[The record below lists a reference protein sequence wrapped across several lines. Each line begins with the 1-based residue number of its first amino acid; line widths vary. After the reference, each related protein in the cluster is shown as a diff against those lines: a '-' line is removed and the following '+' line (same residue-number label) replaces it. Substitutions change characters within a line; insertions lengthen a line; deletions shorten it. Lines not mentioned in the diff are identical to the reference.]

1 MKTAMVWGANG
12 GIGAALVERLADEG
26 WTIVGLARDPE
37 AVTDR
42 ATEVIEADVADYD
55 SVRRAVEKASES
67 VDTVDLWIYA
77 VGDITSERTA
87 DMTPGD
93 WERILTA
100 NLTGAY
106 LGVHAS
112 LPLMADDAHMVLLG
126 AVSERLRLPGLGAY
140 AAAKAGLEAFADV
153 LRKEERGR
161 RVTVIRPKAVD
172 TSLWEKVPFSVPRG
186 AMDPQALAERV
197 LEAHRE
203 GDSGVLDL

>member
-42 ATEVIEADVADYD
+42 AAEVIQADVADYD

-67 VDTVDLWIYA
+67 VDTVDLWVYA
-77 VGDITSERTA
+77 VGDIMSERTA

-93 WERILTA
+93 WERILMA

-161 RVTVIRPKAVD
+161 RVTVVRPKAVD

-186 AMDPQALAERV
+186 AMDPQALAER
-197 LEAHRE
+197 LLKAHRE